1 MPPFQVMFPR
11 ASLLHMHPSSR
22 ENLLTFCVFFK
33 TGFFAADFSGAFA
46 AALGGRRGLG
56 RRLWLGHCRP
66 APSCL
71 SGQARRMHH
80 PCTPTLHGMGSTQRE
95 ACSSG
100 QPHTQEHHVHTARR
114 AAYIHL
120 NIA

>member
-46 AALGGRRGLG
+46 AALGAAAGLG
-56 RRLWLGHCRP
+56 VVFGLVTAGQHRHAYLAKHAACTTRAHPPCMAWGAHRGKPAALGSPTPRSTMSIRP
-66 APSCL
+66 
-71 SGQARRMHH
+71 GV
-80 PCTPTLHGMGSTQRE
+80 LHTF
-95 ACSSG
+95 
-100 QPHTQEHHVHTARR
+100 
-114 AAYIHL
+114 I
-120 NIA
+120 